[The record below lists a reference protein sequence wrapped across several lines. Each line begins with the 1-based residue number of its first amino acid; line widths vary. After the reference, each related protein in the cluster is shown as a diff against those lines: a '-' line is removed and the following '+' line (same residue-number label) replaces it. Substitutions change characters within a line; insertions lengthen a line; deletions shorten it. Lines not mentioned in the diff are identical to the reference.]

1 MLVQHKVRWTAQK
14 LTQRLALIEPL
25 VHRRRQ
31 ALPPFRHL
39 ALASP
44 LDEPPVGPDVDD
56 SDWPLIPPGS
66 YWGKWELN
74 FALRLQFKVPADW
87 EAPVA
92 LHLPFDDARYFR
104 HPETLVYIDG
114 QPIAGADRFHSE
126 ITLPAWACDGQPH
139 QLTVHGWTGR
149 PDNPRDLRTQLYM
162 RECALVEVDP
172 PTRAFTAAARAMLGI
187 ALQLEDH
194 NPNKGHLLNALDEA
208 FLALDTRDPLS
219 TPAFYESVP
228 GALEA
233 LRAGKEHG
241 TPLDVDI
248 IAVGHAHIDV
258 AWLWTLDQVVRK
270 TGRTFS
276 TVLHLMEEFP
286 DYTFSQSQPQL
297 YQFAERAYPEV
308 FAQIKERVAEGR
320 WEPMG
325 GTWVEPDINAIGAES
340 LVRQFLLG
348 RGYFRKHFGDVDT
361 PVLWLPDTFGYSWAL
376 PQLIKQAG
384 MQYFVTH
391 KMSWNQFNQMPNQ
404 LLWWQGMDGTR
415 VLTHFLATPA
425 ADEFLPNA
433 TTYNGMVNAKEIMG
447 TWTNFRQ
454 KEQYRELLT
463 AYGYGDGGGGPTREM
478 LQNIHEMADLPG
490 APRVRHG
497 TVREYMENVEREIA
511 DELPV
516 WNGEFYLEYH
526 RGTYTSQA
534 RTKRHN
540 RKSEYLLHDAEFLAA
555 LAALRTGHAYPHEDL
570 RHAWELVCLNQFH
583 DILPGSSIR
592 EVYEDS
598 DRDYALVRE
607 LGERAREDALQ
618 ALAAA
623 LPVETAVLVA
633 NPTSFGG
640 ARLGLLEGEMRG
652 GLADGS
658 GRALVT
664 QPVEGGTL
672 IALPDVPPYSVSGLR
687 AIEAR
692 ADAPKALTIT
702 QADGVT
708 VLENPLVRVE
718 IRDGDVQRM
727 YDKTAGRE
735 VLSAPSALMAFEDRP
750 MNFDAWDIDIYFED
764 RAEQVEGVESAVIT
778 EEGPLRAAVTITRT
792 YRSSK
797 IRQTISLRH
806 DRKQL
811 DFATWIDWHEQHTLL
826 KAAFP
831 VNILSPLATFDVQ
844 WGNVQRTTHRNTSWD
859 WARFETCAHKWAD
872 LSEGDYGVALL
883 NDCKYG
889 YDIHGNVMRLSL
901 LKSATAPD
909 PQADQGEHW
918 MTYSLL
924 AHEGGWHAEVV
935 PAAYDLN
942 DPLILRRVSGDAGTV
957 GGDASL
963 VSVSSPSIV
972 IETVKQAEDGNGII
986 VRLYEDQR
994 SRGTATLQ
1002 AGFALEKAIVCNLL
1016 EEDGEAVLVEGN
1028 AVRFDYTPYQILSLR
1043 LIPA

>member
-1 MLVQHKVRWTAQK
+1 
-14 LTQRLALIEPL
+14 
-25 VHRRRQ
+25 
-31 ALPPFRHL
+31 
-39 ALASP
+39 
-44 LDEPPVGPDVDD
+44 
-56 SDWPLIPPGS
+56 
-66 YWGKWELN
+66 
-74 FALRLQFKVPADW
+74 
-87 EAPVA
+87 
-92 LHLPFDDARYFR
+92 
-104 HPETLVYIDG
+104 
-114 QPIAGADRFHSE
+114 
-126 ITLPAWACDGQPH
+126 
-139 QLTVHGWTGR
+139 
-149 PDNPRDLRTQLYM
+149 
-162 RECALVEVDP
+162 
-172 PTRAFTAAARAMLGI
+172 
-187 ALQLEDH
+187 
-194 NPNKGHLLNALDEA
+194 
-208 FLALDTRDPLS
+208 
-219 TPAFYESVP
+219 
-228 GALEA
+228 
-233 LRAGKEHG
+233 
-241 TPLDVDI
+241 
-248 IAVGHAHIDV
+248 
-258 AWLWTLDQVVRK
+258 
-270 TGRTFS
+270 
-276 TVLHLMEEFP
+276 
-286 DYTFSQSQPQL
+286 
-297 YQFAERAYPEV
+297 
-308 FAQIKERVAEGR
+308 
-320 WEPMG
+320 
-325 GTWVEPDINAIGAES
+325 
-340 LVRQFLLG
+340 
-348 RGYFRKHFGDVDT
+348 
-361 PVLWLPDTFGYSWAL
+361 
-376 PQLIKQAG
+376 
-384 MQYFVTH
+384 
-391 KMSWNQFNQMPNQ
+391 MSWNQFNQMPNQ

-454 KEQYRELLT
+454 KELYRELLT

-478 LQNIHEMADLPG
+478 LQNIREMADLPG

-692 ADAPKALTIT
+692 ADAPKGLTIT
-702 QADGVT
+702 QANGVT

-750 MNFDAWDIDIYFED
+750 MNFDAWDIDI
-764 RAEQVEGVESAVIT
+764 
-778 EEGPLRAAVTITRT
+778 
-792 YRSSK
+792 
-797 IRQTISLRH
+797 
-806 DRKQL
+806 
-811 DFATWIDWHEQHTLL
+811 
-826 KAAFP
+826 
-831 VNILSPLATFDVQ
+831 
-844 WGNVQRTTHRNTSWD
+844 
-859 WARFETCAHKWAD
+859 
-872 LSEGDYGVALL
+872 
-883 NDCKYG
+883 
-889 YDIHGNVMRLSL
+889 
-901 LKSATAPD
+901 
-909 PQADQGEHW
+909 
-918 MTYSLL
+918 
-924 AHEGGWHAEVV
+924 
-935 PAAYDLN
+935 
-942 DPLILRRVSGDAGTV
+942 
-957 GGDASL
+957 
-963 VSVSSPSIV
+963 
-972 IETVKQAEDGNGII
+972 
-986 VRLYEDQR
+986 
-994 SRGTATLQ
+994 
-1002 AGFALEKAIVCNLL
+1002 
-1016 EEDGEAVLVEGN
+1016 
-1028 AVRFDYTPYQILSLR
+1028 
-1043 LIPA
+1043 